1 MSAHTPTSTPAETP
15 TSDPIAQSAQ
25 RPAPITEVFK
35 DRLGETADFPVR
47 AGLTQLNNGSYGC
60 APVVVRAAQEH
71 LQKRLEADPVRF
83 FKRDLEFYCDDARRA
98 LAAFVGAPMTDLA
111 LVPNGTFAVSTILA
125 NLDLSPGDEILI
137 TDHEYMATMNELR
150 RVCERTG
157 ASLSV
162 AKLPFPEI
170 TEDLAVERIL
180 GAITPKT
187 RYALLSHIASASA
200 YVLPI
205 ERIIPEL
212 KAKGIKVII
221 DGAHAPGQLK
231 LDIATLGCDWYAASC
246 HKWLATPKGTGFVY
260 AHPDVQ
266 KDFKPLALS
275 CRVHEKRADRAA
287 FLCDFDY
294 VGTNDY
300 SANLSI
306 PVAIAHLGAQL
317 PASEGKSG
325 WDALYKRNHDL
336 VLQGAAIIRDA
347 LGITAVPPESM
358 TGSMVSIPIPGTVT
372 KGRIYDDSLWDALYA
387 KHHIQVPIWAIPNVY
402 PRAMRI
408 SAQLFNTIE
417 DYEKLAKA
425 LKAELG

>member
-1 MSAHTPTSTPAETP
+1 MSTHPSPTTAETP
-15 TSDPIAQSAQ
+15 TPTDPIAQSAQ
-25 RPAPITEVFK
+25 RPIPILEVFK

-47 AGLTQLNNGSYGC
+47 EGLTQLNNGSYGC
-60 APVVVRAAQEH
+60 APVVVRAAQEY
-71 LQKRLEADPVRF
+71 LQQQLEGDAVRF
-83 FKRDLEFYCDDARRA
+83 FKRDLEFYSDDARRA
-98 LAAFVGAPMTDLA
+98 LSEFVGAPLTDLA

-125 NLDLSPGDEILI
+125 NLDLNPGDEILI
-137 TDHEYMATMNELR
+137 TDHEYMATMNELE
-150 RVCERTG
+150 RVCDRSG
-157 ASLSV
+157 ASLSI

-200 YVLPI
+200 YILPL

-231 LDIATLGCDWYAASC
+231 LNITQLGCDWYAASC

-266 KDFKPLALS
+266 NDFKPLALS
-275 CRVHEKRADRAA
+275 CRVHEKRIDRAP

-317 PASEGKSG
+317 QGG
-325 WDALYKRNHDL
+325 WDPLYQRNHDL
-336 VLQGAAIIRDA
+336 IMQGASIIRDA
-347 LGITAVPPESM
+347 LGVTTAPPESM
-358 TGSMVSIPIPGTVT
+358 TGSMVSIPIPGTPT
-372 KGRIYDDSLWDALYA
+372 KGTIYDDSLWDALYA
-387 KHHIQVPIWAIPNVY
+387 KHHIQVPIWAIPNVH

-408 SAQLFNTIE
+408 SAQLYNTIE